1 MKKFLFMAAALLAF
15 AAPAA
20 NAQRV
25 NTNSELKKLE
35 KADATL
41 LDVKKNTK
49 AATWN
54 AHGKAYTD
62 AYMLPTKE
70 LAQNIPMVTLQMN
83 VGEPQDMFQGEFQG
97 QPVFVARYEYVDVYI
112 DQAGIILGWSQSKA
126 VKENLAETAIESY
139 KKAYELDNKLGS
151 KISDNT
157 VTLAQALA
165 EQGRALNGVG
175 RYTEAANNFELAH
188 RARQVVPT
196 TTIDPSLIYNA
207 GYINVLV
214 ASTATEG
221 QVELYAKAEAQLKEA
236 IEVGYKD
243 EGMIYYYLFYCYYG
257 QKSIDADKYLALAKN
272 TLLDGIKLY
281 PKNADIL
288 NALMTL
294 YTSEDKAG
302 DPAELVAMVESMLK
316 EDPTNYDLWFGR
328 GRVFNALQ
336 NYDECIKS
344 FEKCVELRP
353 ADYEPNYFL
362 GYFYVMKADAMNE
375 ALNNDPTITYEQR
388 PAEDAKVNA
397 VYAQAFPWF
406 EKAHSINPS
415 DIAAVE
421 YLKALGFRLRDMD
434 GMMDKYNKYNE
445 LFKQMQ

>member
-1 MKKFLFMAAALLAF
+1 MAAALLAF

-83 VGEPQDMFQGEFQG
+83 VGEPQDMFQSEFQG

-112 DQAGIILGWSQSKA
+112 DQTGIILGWSQSKA

-175 RYTEAANNFELAH
+175 RYAEAANNFELAH

-257 QKSIDADKYLALAKN
+257 QREDDKQNLIKAKE
-272 TLLDGIKLY
+272 TLLEGIEKFPKSERILDG
-281 PKNADIL
+281 
-288 NALMTL
+288 LMSL
-294 YTSEDKAG
+294 YTAEEGVG
-302 DPAELVAMVESMLK
+302 DPAELVDMIDKFLAET
-316 EDPTNYDLWFGR
+316 PNNPDLWFGR
-328 GRVFNALQ
+328 GRVFYKLKNF
-336 NYDECIKS
+336 DECIVS
-344 FEKCVELRP
+344 FKKIDELKPNDFDTNYYIGHFYIEKG
-353 ADYEPNYFL
+353 DYENSEFNKKLDSFTSQDEYMVERKRVRSV
-362 GYFYVMKADAMNE
+362 YME
-375 ALNNDPTITYEQR
+375 AIPYL
-388 PAEDAKVNA
+388 
-397 VYAQAFPWF
+397 
-406 EKAHSINPS
+406 EKAHSLNPENV
-415 DIAAVE
+415 DCAQL
-421 YLKALGFRLRDMD
+421 LKSVCFLLRDEP
-434 GMMDKYNKYNE
+434 GVMDKYNQYNAVYKKLKGLE
-445 LFKQMQ
+445 